1 MNPITSK
8 DMTQSLGM
16 MPAPSPASAQ
26 VTKQATKQEA
36 PVSDSQV
43 VSKVVTSAEVKPSNI
58 NEVTQPTRDVVAKAA
73 KEIQSFV
80 QSMGRNLN
88 FSIDQ
93 TTGYHVVRV
102 MNPETNEVVRQLPS
116 EELLRIAQSMS
127 KLNSAL
133 VNQRA

>member
-1 MNPITSK
+1 MNPLTSK
-8 DMTQSLGM
+8 DMTQPLGM
-16 MPAPSPASAQ
+16 MPAPSPASDQ

-58 NEVTQPTRDVVAKAA
+58 NQVTQPTRDVVAKAA

-116 EELLRIAQSMS
+116 EELLRIAQNMAQ
-127 KLNSAL
+127 LNSAL

>member
-16 MPAPSPASAQ
+16 MPAPSPASDQ

-36 PVSDSQV
+36 PVLDSQV
-43 VSKVVTSAEVKPSNI
+43 VSKVVTAAEVKPSNV

-116 EELLRIAQSMS
+116 EELLRIAQNMAQ
-127 KLNSAL
+127 LNSAL

>member
-8 DMTQSLGM
+8 DMSQSAGM
-16 MPAPSPASAQ
+16 LQTPHPAPDQAS
-26 VTKQATKQEA
+26 KQA
-36 PVSDSQV
+36 PLVSDPQV
-43 VSKVVTSAEVKPSNI
+43 VSKVVAAAEIKPSEI
-58 NEVTQPTRDVVAKAA
+58 NQVTQPTREVVAKAA
-73 KEIQSFV
+73 QQIQNFV

-102 MNPETNEVVRQLPS
+102 VNPETNETVRQLPS
-116 EELLRIAQSMS
+116 EELLRIAQSM
-127 KLNSAL
+127 KQLNSAL